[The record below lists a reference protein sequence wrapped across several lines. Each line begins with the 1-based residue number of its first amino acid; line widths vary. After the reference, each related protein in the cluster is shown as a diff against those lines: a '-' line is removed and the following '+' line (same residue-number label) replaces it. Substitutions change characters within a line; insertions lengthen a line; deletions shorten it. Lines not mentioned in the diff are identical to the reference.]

1 MKKDLETEKQSHSET
16 KKAAEEQK
24 SKLNA
29 EVEALK
35 NTVSQ
40 NMLEKRALQAQFEEA
55 MKRAQ
60 RSTEEVKE
68 LKAKQDQDAQE
79 RDAFCHKIEQ
89 LEKELSQTRSE
100 LDFEK
105 EKAMKEKERA
115 DQLESGANIP
125 APVFQK
131 VLDEFFASDAWFN
144 AQKDLR
150 ITAGTHL
157 SFIFLLHSVLC

>member
-1 MKKDLETEKQSHSET
+1 
-16 KKAAEEQK
+16 
-24 SKLNA
+24 
-29 EVEALK
+29 
-35 NTVSQ
+35 
-40 NMLEKRALQAQFEEA
+40 MLEKRALQAQFEEA
-55 MKRAQ
+55 MKRVQ
-60 RSTEEVKE
+60 RSAKEIKE
-68 LKAKQDQDAQE
+68 LKAKQDQDTQE
-79 RDAFCHKIEQ
+79 RDAFCSKIEQ

-100 LDFEK
+100 LDFER
-105 EKAMKEKERA
+105 ERAMKETERA

-157 SFIFLLHSVLC
+157 SFIFLCTLFFVNCNQLPICSLFLLVRPRSKGQSSQEVPRDCRSVAIYLM